1 MGGVIGIYTE
11 EDKNISKNI
20 YYGLYAIQHRGQES
34 TGISVN
40 NNGFVDYYKEFGLV
54 HEAYD
59 NETLDRLRGNI
70 GIGHVRSSDSIE
82 NVTANVEPLVI
93 GYKKGALALAN
104 DGNIV
109 NSKKLRE
116 SLEDK
121 GVIFQSNVDA
131 EVIANLIARYHKDDI
146 EEAIM
151 KALETIKGSYALVL
165 MTTDKLI
172 GLRDPYGMK
181 PLSIGRLGNDYV
193 LSSETCAFDTMGAKF
208 LRDVEPGEMV
218 VINKEG
224 LKSIKFDNT
233 KPKKMCLFEFIYFA
247 RPDSKIDERSIY
259 LARREAG
266 RILAKESP
274 AEGDIVISA
283 PDSGTVAAIGYAES
297 SGIPYDEGLIKN
309 RYVGRTFIQPT
320 QELREQGVK
329 IKLNVLDENVKG
341 KRVILVDDS
350 IVRGTTIKQTVKMIK
365 NAGAKEVHV
374 RISSP
379 PVKYSCY
386 FGMDTSKRKHL
397 IAAEKS
403 VEEIREI
410 IGADS
415 LAFLSLEGLIK
426 GAGNDDVFCT
436 GCFNN
441 VYPMNID
448 FGEEKKHEANL

>member
-1 MGGVIGIYTE
+1 MSGIIGLYTKE
-11 EDKNISKNI
+11 EKNISKKI
-20 YYGLYAIQHRGQES
+20 YYGLYALQHRGQES
-34 TGISVN
+34 TGMAVN
-40 NNGFVDYYKEFGLV
+40 NNGFVDYTKEFGLV
-54 HEAYD
+54 HEAYN

-70 GIGHVRSSDSIE
+70 GIGHVRSSDTIE
-82 NVTANVEPLVI
+82 NITANVEPLVI

-109 NSKKLRE
+109 NAKEIRDG
-116 SLEDK
+116 LEDK
-121 GVIFQSNVDA
+121 GVIFQSNTDS
-131 EVIANLIARYHKDDI
+131 EVMANLIARYHKDDI
-146 EEAIM
+146 EEAVI
-151 KALETIKGSYALVL
+151 KALETIKGSYTLVI

-172 GLRDPYGMK
+172 GVRDPYGMK

-193 LSSETCAFDTMGAKF
+193 LSSETCAFDTMGAK
-208 LRDVEPGEMV
+208 LIRDVEPGEIV
-218 VINKEG
+218 VINEDG
-224 LKSIKFDNT
+224 LKSIKFDDT

-247 RPDSKIDERSIY
+247 RPDSKIDGRSIY

-274 AEGDIVISA
+274 ADGDIVISA

-297 SGIPYDEGLIKN
+297 SRMPYDEGLIKN

-329 IKLNVLDENVKG
+329 IKLNVLDENVKR
-341 KRVILVDDS
+341 KKVVLVDDS

-365 NAGAKEVHV
+365 DAGAKEVHV

-379 PVKYSCY
+379 PVKYPCF
-386 FGMDTSKRKHL
+386 FGLDTSKRKQL
-397 IAAEKS
+397 IASEKS

-441 VYPMNID
+441 IYPMNIKE
-448 FGEEKKHEANL
+448 GERNEANL